1 MTTIKVS
8 ISFCIYIS
16 YLVSTEFAEATRD
29 IGLNCQLDNN
39 DNCFFT
45 NEADFNMTCCT
56 PNEPCGILQGGCNT
70 DEDCFANLECV
81 PDTCGLPINGTKCCQ
96 TPGRKPS

>member
-1 MTTIKVS
+1 
-8 ISFCIYIS
+8 
-16 YLVSTEFAEATRD
+16 
-29 IGLNCQLDNN
+29 
-39 DNCFFT
+39 
-45 NEADFNMTCCT
+45 MTCCT

-81 PDTCGLPINGTKCCQ
+81 PDTCGLAMNGTKCCQ